1 MLRNNKTLKR
11 PNPTGKDNTGRPN
24 NAGNKSLLSV
34 LKSANYYS
42 YYIIFLLLGFCTLF
56 YYFGELVDFAG
67 WESLRWGFLYGVHDV
82 HRLLFLAPILY
93 AAYVFG
99 GKATAIITIVSLM
112 IFLPRAIFHSP
123 FPDPIMRMVLFI
135 IIAGTMGHLMALTR
149 RESKKRRHLESLIR
163 SERDTILE
171 ILERMDQGVLIVA
184 PDYSIRYMNK
194 VMIRDFGDYVGSRCF
209 ECLFKSSEPCRDI
222 CKLADVVNGS
232 AEKWE
237 YKFLDGK
244 IYEVVASP
252 YVDLDGTVCQL
263 TTLVN
268 ITQLEKGA

>member
-1 MLRNNKTLKR
+1 MERGNQVR
-11 PNPTGKDNTGRPN
+11 TGNAGRPN
-24 NAGNKSLLSV
+24 NAGRKSLLSV

-56 YYFGELVDFAG
+56 YYFGELVNYAG

-99 GKATAIITIVSLM
+99 GKATAIITIISLI
-112 IFLPRAIFHSP
+112 IFLPRAIFYSP
-123 FPDPIMRMVLFI
+123 FPDPILRMILFI
-135 IIAGTMGHLMALTR
+135 IIAGMMGHLTALTR
-149 RESKKRRHLESLIR
+149 RESKKRRHLEGLFR

-171 ILERMDQGVLIVA
+171 ILERMDQGVLIIA
-184 PDYSIRYMNK
+184 PDFSIRFMNR
-194 VMIRDFGDYVGSRCF
+194 VMVRDFGDYVGSHCF
-209 ECLFKSSEPCRDI
+209 ECLFNSNEPCRDI

-232 AEKWE
+232 ADKWE
-237 YKFLDGK
+237 YKFPDGK
-244 IYEVVASP
+244 VYEVVASP